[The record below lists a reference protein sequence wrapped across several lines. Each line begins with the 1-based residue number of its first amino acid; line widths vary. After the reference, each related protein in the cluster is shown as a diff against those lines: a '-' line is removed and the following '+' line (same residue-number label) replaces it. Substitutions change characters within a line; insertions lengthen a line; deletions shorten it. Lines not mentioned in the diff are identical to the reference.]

1 MISPASAIA
10 ALEPAGIAASP
21 APDAEPAG
29 QRVCRGCGAAVD
41 ARFCGACGEEWT
53 AGRDYSLR
61 RFARESVAAVA
72 DLDSTLLRTLAAL
85 VGCPGE
91 LTAAYF
97 GGARRRYLAPLKVF
111 FVCNVVFFFV
121 QSVTHMS
128 MLSSPLHVY
137 LHYDPFQRV
146 ARGIVQHRLAERGT
160 TADAYGAVF
169 DPESVSQA
177 KTLVILMCPMLALP
191 LAALYARSRRY
202 FVEHLVFALHF
213 YAFFLLAIPAFSGIM
228 ASLLIGWQ
236 LLGGGLPQWA
246 NSDSAVGLMMFSLLA
261 TYTAVAMRRY
271 YGGGPAAVAVRTLGL
286 VLSMYAVLQAY
297 RFVLFFTVL
306 AVT

>member
-1 MISPASAIA
+1 
-10 ALEPAGIAASP
+10 
-21 APDAEPAG
+21 
-29 QRVCRGCGAAVD
+29 VD
-41 ARFCGACGEEWT
+41 ARFCGACGEEWA

-61 RFARESVAAVA
+61 RFARESVAAVS

-85 VGCPGE
+85 IGRPGE

-97 GGARRRYLAPLKVF
+97 GGERRRYLAPLKVF

-128 MLSSPLHVY
+128 MLSSTLHVY
-137 LHYDPFQRV
+137 LHYDPFQGV
-146 ARGIVQHRLAERGT
+146 ARGIVQHRLADRGMT
-160 TADAYGAVF
+160 VDAYGAVF

-191 LAALYARSRRY
+191 LAALYLRSHRY

-213 YAFFLLAIPAFSGIM
+213 YSFFLLAIPAFIGILS
-228 ASLLIGWQ
+228 SLLIVWQ
-236 LLGGGLPQWA
+236 LLGGAVPQWV
-246 NSDSAVGLMMFSLLA
+246 NSDSAIGLTMFALLA
-261 TYTAVAMRRY
+261 TYTAAALRRY
-271 YGGGPAAVAVRTLGL
+271 YGGGVAGVAARTGVL
-286 VLSMYAVLQAY
+286 VLGMYVVLQAY